1 MATYFDEDGK
11 LVNED
16 IFNAAAALAD
26 RPEYTPTYDDQINDL
41 YNKIANREKFSYD
54 INGDPLY
61 DIYKDQYIKQGK
73 MAMRDTMGKAAA
85 LTGGYGSSYG
95 QQVGQQAYDAYL
107 QDLSAVIPELYGK
120 AYDRYRDEGDDM
132 LDLYGLL
139 GDQRD
144 TEYGRYRDSMTDWER
159 NRDYERQLETEEY
172 NRRTAEEQE
181 AYNRRFK
188 EDQRDYERQLNADK
202 LSYDRQ
208 QQAYS
213 NLYAVIK
220 AAGYVPTDDELATA
234 GMSRELADALRAEYL
249 RGITPATTGGSG
261 GGSGGGRGGSSGSSG
276 SGNTGS
282 GGTDN
287 LNIDYASII
296 NLGQGPISA
305 GTLADMVNSGQVK
318 EVQKGNTISFEKNPT
333 PATGAKTTATGL
345 TLPFQFSLSGSS
357 TSSSN
362 NNNNKKKSSGGG
374 GR

>member
-16 IFNAAAALAD
+16 IFNAAIAAAE

-132 LDLYGLL
+132 LNLYGLL

-159 NRDYERQLETEEY
+159 NRDYERQRETEEY

-181 AYNRRFK
+181 EYNRRFK

-282 GGTDN
+282 GSTDN

-333 PATGAKTTATGL
+333 PTSGAKTTATGL
-345 TLPFQFSLSGSS
+345 ALPFQFSLSGSS
-357 TSSSN
+357 TSSN